1 MLKFTNCVKKLIAIA
16 LISSPLA
23 AAPVR
28 GIFASVNLGC
38 RYTSQN
44 HDYTNNT
51 GAVGKET
58 KGELATSF
66 GLSFGLLNQVE
77 KTKAVVGGEV
87 SVAMNQSKT
96 SYNLQAAGGQPEGNV
111 EIANPYTFGGFAIL
125 GTMMT
130 PKLMLYA
137 KAGYAWVTTTL
148 KYKGLTE
155 GNENYSKTLA
165 GVSGGGG
172 ANYLITDKVMIGC
185 EYLIHMPGQTNPR
198 NNSYPVGG
206 QKRKFVYHPTI
217 HLINIRVSMLF

>member
-1 MLKFTNCVKKLIAIA
+1 MNFTKKL
-16 LISSPLA
+16 LITTITIISPLSA
-23 AAPVR
+23 SPVR
-28 GIFASVNLGC
+28 GLFASFNLGC

-44 HDYTNNT
+44 HDYTNNA
-51 GAVGKET
+51 GAVSKET
-58 KGELATSF
+58 KGELATTF

-87 SVAMNQSKT
+87 SISMNQSKA
-96 SYNLQAAGGQPEGNV
+96 SYNLQGTGGQVDGKV
-111 EIANPYTFGGFAIL
+111 SIANPYTFGGFAIL

-148 KYKGLTE
+148 KYTGLSE
-155 GNENYSKTLA
+155 GDANYRKTLA

-172 ANYLITDKVMIGC
+172 AYYLITDKVMIGC
-185 EYLIHMPGQTNPR
+185 EYLIHVPGQATPR
-198 NNSYPVGG
+198 DNSYSVNG

-217 HLINIRVSMLF
+217 HSVNLKVSMLF